1 MCKVR
6 THIQFYTLYLKV
18 GTCRKG
24 WSDRNR
30 SLEVSQPVSK
40 GLLMLIIG
48 SHIVI
53 SVLLSEIELESSAGT
68 FRLALGY

>member
-1 MCKVR
+1 MYMQEGMERQKSES
-6 THIQFYTLYLKV
+6 LKV
-18 GTCRKG
+18 CTCRKG

-53 SVLLSEIELESSAGT
+53 SVLLSEIELESSAE
-68 FRLALGY
+68 FL